1 MPADLRSLRGLY
13 AVTPEALSGAA
24 LCRAAEA
31 ACAGGAVLLQYRNK
45 SSDAACR
52 LADARALRAITTVCG
67 TRLIINDD
75 AELAHEVGADG
86 VHVGR
91 GDGDPAAVRRRLGP
105 AALIGVSCYN
115 DAALAREARRA
126 GADYVAFGAMFASAT
141 KPAAPVADPARF
153 AEVADLGIARCAIG
167 GITLA
172 RAPALIEAGADLL
185 AVVSD
190 LFDAT
195 DISAR
200 ARAYAQLF

>member
-1 MPADLRSLRGLY
+1 
-13 AVTPEALSGAA
+13 
-24 LCRAAEA
+24 
-31 ACAGGAVLLQYRNK
+31 
-45 SSDAACR
+45 
-52 LADARALRAITTVCG
+52 
-67 TRLIINDD
+67 
-75 AELAHEVGADG
+75 
-86 VHVGR
+86 
-91 GDGDPAAVRRRLGP
+91 
-105 AALIGVSCYN
+105 
-115 DAALAREARRA
+115 

-141 KPAAPVADPARF
+141 KPAAPVADRARF

-190 LFDAT
+190 LFDAP

>member
-1 MPADLRSLRGLY
+1 MPGDLLPLRGLY

-24 LCRAAEA
+24 LYRAAEA

-45 SSDAACR
+45 SHNVACR
-52 LADARALRAITTVCG
+52 LADALALRAITTVCG
-67 TRLIINDD
+67 TRFIVNDD
-75 AELAHEVGADG
+75 VELAREVGADG

-91 GDGDPAAVRRRLGP
+91 EDGDPAAARRRLGP

-115 DAALAREARRA
+115 DAGLAHEARRA

-141 KPAAPVADPARF
+141 KPAAPVADRARF

-167 GITLA
+167 GITLD
-172 RAPALIEAGADLL
+172 RAPRLIEAGADLL

-190 LFDAT
+190 LFDAP